1 MIRHH
6 PSAEVLADYARGNLN
21 PGATLVIGCHI
32 DGCARCRSET
42 GLWEIVSGA
51 MLEARD
57 VATLADGALG
67 RALLKLGVERT
78 DTAGNTMPGFLK
90 RYAVPDLLK
99 REQVGMRR
107 WVTPN
112 IWFAPVLSVS
122 AASSLTYLVYARAN
136 TVLSQHT
143 HGGFEFTQV
152 VHGSFA
158 DSEGVFGLGDFAQ
171 TDPQVLHSP
180 TATKDSGCLCLISS
194 EAPMQLTGTTARILQ
209 SLLGTLY

>member
-6 PSAEVLADYARGNLN
+6 PSAEVLADYARGILT
-21 PGATLVIGCHI
+21 PGAMLVVGCHV
-32 DGCARCRSET
+32 DGCATCRSET
-42 GLWEIVSGA
+42 GLWEAAAGA
-51 MLEARD
+51 MLEAHSPAPLAEGALERTLAKLDVQKTD
-57 VATLADGALG
+57 VATD
-67 RALLKLGVERT
+67 
-78 DTAGNTMPGFLK
+78 TMPGFLR
-90 RYAVPDLLK
+90 RYAVPELLR

-112 IWFAPVLSVS
+112 IWFAPVLSAS

-143 HGGFEFTQV
+143 HGGLEFTQV

-158 DSEGVFGLGDFAQ
+158 DSEGVFGPGDFAQ
-171 TDPQVLHSP
+171 TDSAVLHSP